1 MKLKFIKKLGDGS
14 FADVWLAKD
23 DLDREVAVK
32 IIREAN
38 VLVVDAMM
46 HAKALAK
53 INHDNVVKVFSLEKV
68 TDPESGELVD
78 GVVMELIN
86 GITLDEM
93 LKGKKLSGQEVKNY
107 GIGIINGL
115 IQIQNQG
122 MAHGDLHSENIM
134 IENGNVKIID
144 ILYLESLSVVSTK
157 KLESRIKD
165 DQMNLRVLINHL
177 LVHSEFGP
185 LQATEFNNMLGTGTN
200 CEEMLSA
207 FLKIVETNPKDKEE
221 KIIEEL
227 ASRISDPDYI
237 EGEAYAKA
245 LDEETPENSIL
256 PLLIKVVDENIY
268 QSVHQDYIQ
277 ALWDRLSTKNKK
289 VLLNALDKK
298 LNSTVP
304 KGKWTP
310 SLRLLKAFYP
320 EGWSGLSKIT
330 QLKLEGLITKDILAG
345 HYDIHRMKPMMGGQ
359 LGTYARRFWRK
370 FSEPN
375 NLANNLISLL
385 EHGWY
390 TQNYVGHTFMAMIP
404 KLAKV
409 TGREKEFIEAIR
421 YSVDNDAREIKKNLG
436 LLPDQWIDEI
446 NDSD

>member
-144 ILYLESLSVVSTK
+144 ILYLEDTISVIT
-157 KLESRIKD
+157 R
-165 DQMNLRVLINHL
+165 R
-177 LVHSEFGP
+177 
-185 LQATEFNNMLGTGTN
+185 
-200 CEEMLSA
+200 
-207 FLKIVETNPKDKEE
+207 
-221 KIIEEL
+221 IEE
-227 ASRISDPDYI
+227 
-237 EGEAYAKA
+237 
-245 LDEETPENSIL
+245 
-256 PLLIKVVDENIY
+256 
-268 QSVHQDYIQ
+268 
-277 ALWDRLSTKNKK
+277 
-289 VLLNALDKK
+289 
-298 LNSTVP
+298 
-304 KGKWTP
+304 
-310 SLRLLKAFYP
+310 
-320 EGWSGLSKIT
+320 IT
-330 QLKLEGLITKDILAG
+330 
-345 HYDIHRMKPMMGGQ
+345 
-359 LGTYARRFWRK
+359 
-370 FSEPN
+370 
-375 NLANNLISLL
+375 
-385 EHGWY
+385 
-390 TQNYVGHTFMAMIP
+390 
-404 KLAKV
+404 
-409 TGREKEFIEAIR
+409 
-421 YSVDNDAREIKKNLG
+421 
-436 LLPDQWIDEI
+436 
-446 NDSD
+446 